1 VLLRIQGLGSK
12 IRLFGPF
19 FTGERKSG
27 SSRQIFE
34 SLLPVKKHPKLPG
47 ILLIWAT
54 FSTKNFFAVFSAFLR
69 VSPFGLNR
77 NFWFFCGIWG
87 LDPKD
92 PDRIQILFKNP
103 PSRKGQI
110 RQKSARNWDDFRP
123 FFTLRVVFVAF
134 LVRILPYLRSGQGE
148 IYIFF
153 ENILQN
159 IYLF

>member
-1 VLLRIQGLGSK
+1 LVL
-12 IRLFGPF
+12 F

-47 ILLIWAT
+47 ILQIWAT

-77 NFWFFCGIWG
+77 NFWFFVEFGDWIR
-87 LDPKD
+87 K
-92 PDRIQILFKNP
+92 IQIGFKSF
-103 PSRKGQI
+103 SRI
-110 RQKSARNWDDFRP
+110 RQAELVKSARNPPEIGMILGR

-159 IYLF
+159 IFLF